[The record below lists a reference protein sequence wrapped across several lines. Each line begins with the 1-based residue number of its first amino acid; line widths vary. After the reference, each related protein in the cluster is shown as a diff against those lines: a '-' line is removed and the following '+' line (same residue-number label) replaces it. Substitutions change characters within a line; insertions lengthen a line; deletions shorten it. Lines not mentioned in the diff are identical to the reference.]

1 MTHLLGQPILS
12 RGAQSCVGGGWSL
25 SVWGLV
31 ALTLC
36 VGGCAGPPPT
46 QSTARI
52 GVIDGQRV
60 LEETKAGQAAKE
72 SLNEFMKN
80 RQALIKLEENELKR
94 MESEL
99 IKQASVLSANARK
112 AREEKFRRRMLL
124 YQQKTAE
131 LNREVQDKQREVLG
145 AFREDVERIVAQVAR
160 EQGLAAVLET
170 GRGGPLVYSDA
181 NIDISDRVI
190 QELNRGIR

>member
-1 MTHLLGQPILS
+1 
-12 RGAQSCVGGGWSL
+12 
-25 SVWGLV
+25 
-31 ALTLC
+31 
-36 VGGCAGPPPT
+36 
-46 QSTARI
+46 
-52 GVIDGQRV
+52 
-60 LEETKAGQAAKE
+60 
-72 SLNEFMKN
+72 LNEFMKN

-170 GRGGPLVYSDA
+170 GRGGPVVYSDA
-181 NIDISDRVI
+181 NIDITDRVI